1 MANITIDKMY
11 PLLLSHSLYP
21 IVPQSGLLYVFASS
35 AVGQEELASFLMH
48 SKVVEPTAL
57 AEETSVPSAVVSS
70 KNLNLRA
77 ALGSSS
83 LPLTENSTLL
93 AIISTFNV

>member
-1 MANITIDKMY
+1 
-11 PLLLSHSLYP
+11 
-21 IVPQSGLLYVFASS
+21 
-35 AVGQEELASFLMH
+35 MH

-57 AEETSVPSAVVSS
+57 AELTSVPSVDAS

-77 ALGSSS
+77 AFGSSS

-93 AIISTFNV
+93 AIILTLRV